1 MLLCAVIVSLWL
13 YNCYIYRLV
22 QSLTGAAVCCHC
34 QPVVI
39 LLLHLQA
46 GSGPVRSCCV
56 LSLTACGYII
66 VIFNGW
72 FRVCQML
79 LCVVIVRLL
88 LYFVIFTVWL
98 ESVRCCCVL
107 PLTACGYIIV
117 IFTGWFRASQVL
129 LCAAIISLIISTWIS
144 WTKLCKEDY
153 RRSYA
158 TNAYIVT
165 FVVVS
170 CKKTYLLFSNNM
182 RQNLFFIISIK
193 FRFNNKLYN

>member
-1 MLLCAVIVSLWL
+1 M
-13 YNCYIYRLV
+13 
-22 QSLTGAAVCCHC
+22 
-34 QPVVI
+34 VI
-39 LLLHLQA
+39 LLLYLMA
-46 GSGPVRSCCV
+46 GSGSVRCCCV
-56 LSLTACGYII
+56 
-66 VIFNGW
+66 F
-72 FRVCQML
+72 F
-79 LCVVIVRLL
+79 IVRLL
-88 LYFVIFTVWL
+88 LYFVIFTGWL

-165 FVVVS
+165 FVVFS
-170 CKKTYLLFSNNM
+170 CKKTYLLFSNEEYEIKSILY
-182 RQNLFFIISIK
+182 LFLSSSGSKI
-193 FRFNNKLYN
+193 N